1 MTVQQA
7 LTFALAVGLTGWF
20 VSIQAGRLDRLHQSI
35 ALLQATLDGHLAR
48 RAAALAEL
56 SAHLDPASAAVA
68 ADVAHAALACDPAD
82 VLERVRVENQV
93 TMTIDD
99 ILGDEVDVAHLRTIP
114 AVAVLIDDL
123 VTSSRR
129 AAMSRRFHADAVQ
142 ACRRIRR
149 QRLVRLFHLAGHA
162 PMPTTIDFADGL
174 PATLDP
180 VAGG

>member
-1 MTVQQA
+1 MTTQHVLA
-7 LTFALAVGLTGWF
+7 AVLTMSLTAWF
-20 VSIQAGRLDRLHQSI
+20 VSIQAGRLDRLHRSI
-35 ALLQATLDGHLAR
+35 ALLQATMDGHLAR

-56 SAHLDPASAAVA
+56 SSHLDPASAAVA

-99 ILGDEVDVAHLRTIP
+99 ILGDAQDVAHLRTVP
-114 AVAVLIDDL
+114 AVGVLIDDL

-149 QRLVRLFHLAGHA
+149 QRLVRILRLAGHA
-162 PMPTTIDFADGL
+162 PLPSTIDFADGL